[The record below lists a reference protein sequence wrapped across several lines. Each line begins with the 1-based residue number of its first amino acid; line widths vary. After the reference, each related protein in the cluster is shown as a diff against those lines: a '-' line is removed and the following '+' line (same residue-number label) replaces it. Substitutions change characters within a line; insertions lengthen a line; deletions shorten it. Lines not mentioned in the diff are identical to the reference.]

1 MKKQYAWSWEDVG
14 IEKPVDPYEIKKQ
27 KQIDRYH
34 SDPEYRERVKA
45 KMRERMKAEHLS
57 RYGFDPEYTENK
69 RASSREWA
77 RKKAAAKKAKGGSP
91 DASN

>member
-1 MKKQYAWSWEDVG
+1 MKKQYAWSWQDAG
-14 IEKPVDPYEIKKQ
+14 IEKPVDLYETKKQ

-45 KMRERMKAEHLS
+45 RMRDRMKAEYRA

-69 RASSREWA
+69 RASSREWS
-77 RKKAAAKKAKGGSP
+77 RKKAAAKAKGGSP

>member
-1 MKKQYAWSWEDVG
+1 MVEYAWSWEDVG

-27 KQIDRYH
+27 KMVNRYH

-45 KMRERMKAEHLS
+45 QMRERMNAEYRA
-57 RYGFDPEYTENK
+57 RYGFDLEYTENK
-69 RASSREWA
+69 RASAREWA
-77 RKKAAAKKAKGGSP
+77 RKKAAAKKAKGGSS